1 MITKS
6 ERSDWHTYGRLTSY
20 VRSRAWYFVIAL
32 LAFFLAAI
40 AEVFFAQIL
49 GSVVSSFE
57 AGSDSFAGDIAKD
70 TVSTKSWFWIPNY
83 FLHYVPWPI
92 PILFACMIGVA
103 ALVRALSNVV
113 GEFLLSRVSF
123 YVVHTIRCE

>member
-1 MITKS
+1 MVTKS
-6 ERSDWHTYGRLTSY
+6 ERNDWHTYGRLTSY

-57 AGSDSFAGDIAKD
+57 ANSDTSAGNDLATN
-70 TVSTKSWFWIPNY
+70 TVSTN
-83 FLHYVPWPI
+83 V
-92 PILFACMIGVA
+92 
-103 ALVRALSNVV
+103 LVLDT
-113 GEFLLSRVSF
+113 ELLSGLCSLADTNIVRV
-123 YVVHTIRCE
+123 YDW